1 VAGNPNTGP
10 EVLSNL
16 AQDKYRRVRIEV
28 AGNPNTSPEVLSNLA
43 QDESGWVRIAVAGNP
58 STSPTTLRGMIRDP
72 NTTVVKTALCNSN
85 LPGTIKAIYTLS
97 R

>member
-1 VAGNPNTGP
+1 MAENPHTSP

-16 AQDKYRRVRIEV
+16 AQDKYRRVRR
-28 AGNPNTSPEVLSNLA
+28 G
-43 QDESGWVRIAVAGNP
+43 VAGNP

-72 NTTVVKTALCNSN
+72 DATVVETVLCNPN
-85 LPGTIKAIYTLS
+85 LPDEIKAIYTLS